1 MNKDEEICAE
11 ITALLNYMLRSLG
24 AKDLLKFLHR
34 NTYLVDK
41 YLKLKAQFKRK
52 NQQCF
57 KLYQRNVELEKQ
69 LKKIA
74 IISKNETKEWIVLNN
89 AVCNIAKI
97 LRQQCECCKD
107 KQSELCNADC
117 KIKVILEI
125 IKKTKEGKDDR

>member
-1 MNKDEEICAE
+1 MD
-11 ITALLNYMLRSLG
+11 R
-24 AKDLLKFLHR
+24 
-34 NTYLVDK
+34 

-57 KLYQRNVELEKQ
+57 KLYQRNVEFEKQ

-74 IISKNETKEWIVLNN
+74 IISENETKEWIVLNN
-89 AVCNIAKI
+89 TVCNIAKI
-97 LRQQCECCKD
+97 LRQQCEYCED

-125 IKKTKEGKDDR
+125 IKKTKEGNNDR

>member
-11 ITALLNYMLRSLG
+11 ITVLLNYMLRSLG

-34 NTYLVDK
+34 NTYLVDR

-74 IISKNETKEWIVLNN
+74 IISENETKEWIVLNN

-97 LRQQCECCKD
+97 LRQQCKYCED

-125 IKKTKEGKDDR
+125 IKKMKEGKYDR

>member
-1 MNKDEEICAE
+1 MIKSEEICAE

-34 NTYLVDK
+34 NTYLVDR

-52 NQQCF
+52 NQQCY

-74 IISKNETKEWIVLNN
+74 IISENETKEWIVLNN
-89 AVCNIAKI
+89 TVCNIAKI
-97 LRQQCECCKD
+97 LLQQCKFCED

>member
-11 ITALLNYMLRSLG
+11 ITALLNYMLKSLG
-24 AKDLLKFLHR
+24 AKDLLKFLHI

-74 IISKNETKEWIVLNN
+74 IISKNETKEQECHKYKQALDEIEKIVSADYYDDSWGTL
-89 AVCNIAKI
+89 AIKI
-97 LRQQCECCKD
+97 D
-107 KQSELCNADC
+107 S
-117 KIKVILEI
+117 IKEI
-125 IKKTKEGKDDR
+125 INKAKDGK

>member
-1 MNKDEEICAE
+1 MTVTIMHMGEIL
-11 ITALLNYMLRSLG
+11 I
-24 AKDLLKFLHR
+24 R
-34 NTYLVDK
+34 NTYLVDR

-57 KLYQRNVELEKQ
+57 KLYQRNVELEKR
-69 LKKIA
+69 LKEIA
-74 IISKNETKEWIVLNN
+74 IISENETKEWIVLNN

-97 LRQQCECCKD
+97 LRQQCECCED

-125 IKKTKEGKDDR
+125 IKKTKEGKYDR

>member
-34 NTYLVDK
+34 NTYLVDR

-69 LKKIA
+69 FKQTLNEIEKIA
-74 IISKNETKEWIVLNN
+74 NKQRKFDLTGKTSLIPVINEVGEDFID
-89 AVCNIAKI
+89 I
-97 LRQQCECCKD
+97 LD
-107 KQSELCNADC
+107 
-117 KIKVILEI
+117 I
-125 IKKTKEGKDDR
+125 IKKQRRRNI